1 MKNGDRC
8 FRFHRLFLS
17 KLIDESIT
25 KNFHIS
31 ILKILGLRIFEKYTT
46 TPPLLVYF
54 CPTSIRPVTYLST
67 KATNAIE
74 FTVGIALIPMAY
86 RLSSLFADGQTG

>member
-1 MKNGDRC
+1 METDVFDFIDC
-8 FRFHRLFLS
+8 SYS

-25 KNFHIS
+25 KSFHIS

-46 TPPLLVYF
+46 TPPPLVYF
-54 CPTSIRPVTYLST
+54 YPTSIRPVTYLST

-74 FTVGIALIPMAY
+74 FIVGIALIPIAY
-86 RLSSLFADGQTG
+86 RLSSLFADGKTG